1 MKKVWNYT
9 EGKGEDFMLGYFIEK
24 GVLKSQDKLRTVEI
38 DKETL
43 PSDVSYAKLI
53 KTIKETFNIESTVL
67 IVVK

>member
-1 MKKVWNYT
+1 
-9 EGKGEDFMLGYFIEK
+9 MLGYFIEK

-43 PSDVSYAKLI
+43 PSDISYAKLI
-53 KTIKETFNIESTVL
+53 KTIKETFNVESTVL